1 MSARQDQNVLL
12 DTKSSILIEKILEF
26 LYTGSYILEDNT
38 TKVNSSQSD
47 SDKELESN
55 NVIDS
60 QTDENA
66 MEDIPD
72 EIYDINE
79 TALLSSDGT
88 TADSMHE
95 PPKNE
100 TRPLTGE
107 ASTTDIIELEPIVD
121 PLTDCH
127 PCYFHLR
134 MYAEA
139 DYFMIEDLKTRAE
152 ENFCA
157 SFIDCAETEF
167 LAQVITELYSTRA
180 NYLDLRVLAMKLIVD
195 NLRVLQEKSAPTINS
210 SLLKA
215 NPDFAVDLCM
225 ATMKKYLSES
235 SGTNQPVFTAKYKY
249 EYKPFQYGQWKT

>member
-1 MSARQDQNVLL
+1 
-12 DTKSSILIEKILEF
+12 
-26 LYTGSYILEDNT
+26 
-38 TKVNSSQSD
+38 
-47 SDKELESN
+47 
-55 NVIDS
+55 
-60 QTDENA
+60 

-72 EIYDINE
+72 EKYDINE

-107 ASTTDIIELEPIVD
+107 AFTTDFLEREFIVN

-139 DYFMIEDLKTRAE
+139 DYFMIEDLKTKAE

-157 SFIDCAETEF
+157 SFIDCAETKF
-167 LAQVITELYSTRA
+167 LARVMRELYSTRA
-180 NYLDLRVLAMKLIVD
+180 NYLDLRVLAMKLLVD
-195 NLRVLQEKSAPTINS
+195 NLRALQEKSTPAINS
-210 SLLKA
+210 SLLED
-215 NPDFAVDLCM
+215 NPDFAIDLCM

-235 SGTNQPVFTAKYKY
+235 GGINRPVFTTKY
-249 EYKPFQYGQWKT
+249 EYKPFQYQWKK

>member
-1 MSARQDQNVLL
+1 M
-12 DTKSSILIEKILEF
+12 LEF
-26 LYTGSYILEDNT
+26 LYTGNYILEDNT
-38 TKVNSSQSD
+38 TKVNDPQSD
-47 SDKELESN
+47 SDKELGSK

-60 QTDENA
+60 QTDEKA

-72 EIYDINE
+72 EMYDINR
-79 TALLSSDGT
+79 TALLSSGGT
-88 TADSMHE
+88 TAESMHE

-100 TRPLTGE
+100 TRPLNGE
-107 ASTTDIIELEPIVD
+107 AFTTDFIDLESIVN

-157 SFIDCAETEF
+157 SFIDCAETKF
-167 LAQVITELYSTRA
+167 LARLIRELFSTRA
-180 NYLDLRVLAMKLIVD
+180 NYLDLRVLAMKLLVD
-195 NLRVLQEKSAPTINS
+195 NLRALQEKSTPAINS
-210 SLLKA
+210 SLLEE
-215 NPDFAVDLCM
+215 NPDFAIDLCM
-225 ATMKKYLSES
+225 ATMKKYLSGS